1 MTKICPEDRIGVE
14 MLNMFT
20 RRVGIGTWKSL
31 QFPAFWRTHCT
42 PNDMDIR
49 ESWDTLSTPYRDKIR
64 YSERARASDSS
75 WNPGVSSVHRFY
87 FHCRLFGEHS
97 GLFSEHPKKWPSKKK
112 HVWATYSNPL
122 FKSSFSLVKS
132 GTLLNHHLF
141 LDQTYLC
148 FQITPTFFLLA
159 NPNFPIQ
166 SPCFFVK
173 RKLFCFNSDLYLRFF
188 PLVIIHF

>member
-112 HVWATYSNPL
+112 ARLSYV
-122 FKSSFSLVKS
+122 FKSPIQILIFLGQIRHIAQSPSFSWSNLSLFPNHTNLFPTCKPQLSHSIPMFFCKTQVV
-132 GTLLNHHLF
+132 LLQFRSL
-141 LDQTYLC
+141 
-148 FQITPTFFLLA
+148 P
-159 NPNFPIQ
+159 
-166 SPCFFVK
+166 
-173 RKLFCFNSDLYLRFF
+173 
-188 PLVIIHF
+188 